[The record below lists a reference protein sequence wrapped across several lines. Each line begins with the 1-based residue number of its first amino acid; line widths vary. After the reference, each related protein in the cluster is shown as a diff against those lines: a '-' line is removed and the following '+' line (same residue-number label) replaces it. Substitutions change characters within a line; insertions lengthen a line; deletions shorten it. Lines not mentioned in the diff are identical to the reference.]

1 MLEPRDEWIQKRAY
15 AIWEEEGYPSGRDTV
30 HWEQASKERIALEKS
45 IGKDEKIDVKPKA
58 KRKAADAL
66 TSVVSDA
73 AVKAVTKRASKKAL
87 DAKI

>member
-30 HWEQASKERIALEKS
+30 HWEQASNERTALEKS
-45 IGKDEKIDVKPKA
+45 VSKDDKIDVKPKA
-58 KRKAADAL
+58 TRKAAAAL
-66 TSVVSDA
+66 TAVVSDA
-73 AVKAVTKRASKKAL
+73 AVKAGTKRASKKAL